1 MNEYRI
7 ANYQWY
13 VSCNRRST
21 ETFFPRHLDLKD
33 MRRADTMRFPQVLQ
47 RNFFADEADPSF
59 SSAP

>member
-7 ANYQWY
+7 ANRRWY
-13 VSCNRRST
+13 VSRTRGST
-21 ETFFPRHLDLKD
+21 ETFFPQHLDLKD
-33 MRRADTMRFPQVLQ
+33 MHRADTMRFPQVFQ